1 MKKCYLH
8 IGNFKTGSTSFQKF
22 LFQNRKKFEDKK
34 FEVIYDKSIYFKKTI
49 NNLRIFKLFSDK
61 KFNILKKILTKRK
74 DLILSSEYFSSLSFE
89 VEKIKLLQNFFKK
102 LNYKLIII
110 YFYRDD
116 NEFLYSLYSEIL
128 KHRKRIKIENIFDYL
143 KFVKEKGYF
152 QIVNTDK
159 VLGGILMPVNNKIVI
174 KNWKK
179 VLGKNFNYFKFD
191 KLNKNNKS
199 ILQFL
204 KLIKLNKKDFDVR
217 NINLNKSR
225 SIKFWHIKRKFYYN
239 FLKSES
245 KKINFLKP

>member
-22 LFQNRKKFEDKK
+22 LFQNKKKFESQK
-34 FEVIYDKSIYFKKTI
+34 FEVIYDKNIYFKKTI

-74 DLILSSEYFSSLSFE
+74 DLILSSEYFSSLSFDL
-89 VEKIKLLQNFFKK
+89 EKIKLLQNFFKK
-102 LNYKLIII
+102 LSYKLIII

-128 KHRKRIKIENIFDYL
+128 KHRKRIEVENIFDFL

-152 QIVNTDK
+152 QNKKNKIYFLNFK
-159 VLGGILMPVNNKIVI
+159 YPVNNKIVI

-179 VLGKNFNYFKFD
+179 VFGKNFNYFKFD
-191 KLNKNNKS
+191 KSNNRS

-204 KLIKLNKKDFDVR
+204 KFNKKKLAETLFV
-217 NINLNKSR
+217 
-225 SIKFWHIKRKFYYN
+225 SI
-239 FLKSES
+239 S
-245 KKINFLKP
+245 

>member
-22 LFQNRKKFEDKK
+22 LFQNRKKFESQK
-34 FEVIYDKSIYFKKTI
+34 FEVIYDKNIYFKKTI

-74 DLILSSEYFSSLSFE
+74 DLILSSEYFSSLSFDL
-89 VEKIKLLQNFFKK
+89 EKIKLLQNFFKK
-102 LNYKLIII
+102 LSYKLIII

-128 KHRKRIKIENIFDYL
+128 KHRKRIEVENIFDFL

-152 QIVNTDK
+152 QNKKNKIYFLNFK
-159 VLGGILMPVNNKIVI
+159 YPINNKIVI

-179 VLGKNFNYFKFD
+179 VFGENFNYFKFD
-191 KLNKNNKS
+191 KSNNKS

-204 KLIKLNKKDFDVR
+204 RLINLNKKDFDIR
-217 NINLNKSR
+217 DINLNKTR
-225 SIKFWHIKRKFYYN
+225 NIKFWHIKRKFYYN

-245 KKINFLKP
+245 KKINFLKL